1 MLKKIVILEI
11 LILVIMGGFTYS
23 LYNTYQESL
32 SRNSLSSQRLEEV
45 RKKQEETAKQ
55 IEDLNEELV
64 TLRESIDTEVLDI
77 WKRRVQQLKEE
88 LE

>member
-55 IEDLNEELV
+55 IEDLSEELV